1 MIDLSNTTI
10 NMVKKSLKLYFEEKD
25 IDYLLCHCVNDDIPM
40 IGLVKPAW
48 TNKITIVKDHYQFF
62 RQSEKAFLV
71 YGKITLAEW
80 IGEDESVEREQNVT
94 INCLYTE
101 NEIVFSSVHLSP
113 VGEDVILKDVNANE
127 IRSFYRDAFEKCY
140 DVFVEYDSINND
152 FYYNKDGFDTLFER
166 DTHFM
171 NMDQMFWFI
180 CTECIHQDDCEKM
193 DIFRNVDIDKRIRRN
208 ECKIS
213 YDVRIR
219 NEKKGYKWVRM
230 TLIMFPNSFFRLT
243 KLIWLIKD
251 IDDAKR
257 IELNNMTST
266 KKDTL
271 TGMFNKEYSE
281 ALVKY
286 AMTEVT
292 DVAALVLV
300 HIDDFKEIND
310 LFGRLTG
317 DLVIKMISDKIV
329 GSIDNT
335 DIFGRL
341 VANEFIIFI
350 RNRQDIAEIEKV
362 LNNIA
367 QATTFR
373 YEEDGNTY
381 GIRVSMG
388 VSVIDNAVSVFDEEY
403 DKACAALANAK
414 KNKKIS
420 YKLY

>member
-1 MIDLSNTTI
+1 M
-10 NMVKKSLKLYFEEKD
+10 
-25 IDYLLCHCVNDDIPM
+25 
-40 IGLVKPAW
+40 
-48 TNKITIVKDHYQFF
+48 
-62 RQSEKAFLV
+62 
-71 YGKITLAEW
+71 
-80 IGEDESVEREQNVT
+80 
-94 INCLYTE
+94 
-101 NEIVFSSVHLSP
+101 FSSVHLSP

-219 NEKKGYKWVRM
+219 NEKNGYKWVRM

-300 HIDDFKEIND
+300 HIDEFKKIND